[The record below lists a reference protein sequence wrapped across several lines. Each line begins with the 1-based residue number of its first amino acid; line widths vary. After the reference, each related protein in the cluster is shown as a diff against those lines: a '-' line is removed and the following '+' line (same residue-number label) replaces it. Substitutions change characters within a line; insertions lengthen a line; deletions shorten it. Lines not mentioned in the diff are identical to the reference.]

1 VNGLGTR
8 VVRIA
13 ALVAALLAPC
23 AVRAVDLQSYDLVE
37 RGRYLATAADCA
49 ACHTKPGG
57 APFAGGV
64 ALETPFG
71 TLVGPNITPDPDA
84 GIGAW
89 TDDEFVA
96 ALQEGRGRDG
106 IRLYPAMP
114 YPAYTKMTRDDALAV
129 RAYLRTIEPAS
140 DKIEANQLP
149 FPFNIRSDM
158 AVWNA
163 LNFRP
168 GRLEPDPSKS
178 AEWNRGR
185 YLVDALGH
193 CGTCHTPK
201 TALGA
206 DRDSAYLQGTT
217 LQGWFAPNIT
227 ADERKGI
234 GRWSID
240 ELVDYLK
247 TGANRDAIASGG
259 MGEEVVHSSSHMTDE
274 DLKAIAT
281 YLLTL
286 KPAPQDSPQPLAA
299 SDARMVAGQA
309 IYKDNCAGCHTDAGT
324 GVPRLFPRLAGSHA
338 VQSDDSTTL
347 IRTVLLGSQGA
358 ATAAAPTSPAM
369 PSFAWRLNDAQVA
382 SVLTYIRNTWG
393 NAAGGV
399 SAFQVG
405 TVKGHGRKAMIDL
418 ATAPYAAFL
427 LRLCLGIMFIAH
439 ALLKWRV
446 YTIPGTIAFF
456 RSIGLP
462 GWFAYLTIT
471 VELVGGACLI
481 LGIVPRYVA
490 LLLVPFILGTIV
502 KVHGKNGWLFSNK
515 EGGWEYPAFWTA
527 TLIVLFL
534 LGDGVFTLVPSPP
547 LSIF

>member
-1 VNGLGTR
+1 MSRVGTR

-13 ALVAALLAPC
+13 ALVATMLAPC
-23 AVRAVDLQSYDLVE
+23 VVRAVDLQAYDLVE

-84 GIGAW
+84 GTGAW
-89 TDDEFVA
+89 SDDEFVA
-96 ALQEGRGRDG
+96 ALKDGRGRG
-106 IRLYPAMP
+106 GVRLYPAMP
-114 YPAYTKMTRDDALAV
+114 YPAYTKMTREDALAI
-129 RAYLRTIEPAS
+129 RAYLRTIEPAP
-140 DKIEANQLP
+140 DKIDANQLP

-163 LNFRP
+163 LNFKP
-168 GRLEPDPSKS
+168 GRLESDSSQS

-206 DRDSAYLQGTT
+206 DRDSAYLQGAT

-227 ADERKGI
+227 ADDRKGI

-240 ELVDYLK
+240 EVVNYLK

-281 YLLTL
+281 YLLSL
-286 KPAPQDSPQPLAA
+286 KAASQDKPQPLAA
-299 SDARMVAGQA
+299 ADAGMVAGQA

-324 GVPRLFPRLAGSHA
+324 GVSHLFPRLAGSHA
-338 VQSDDSTTL
+338 VQSDDPTTL
-347 IRTVLLGSQGA
+347 IRTVLLGSPGA
-358 ATAAAPTSPAM
+358 ATAAAPTGPAM

-393 NAAGGV
+393 NAATAV
-399 SAFQVG
+399 SPIQVA
-405 TVKGHGRKAMIDL
+405 TVKGHGRKAMIDFS
-418 ATAPYAAFL
+418 TAPYAAFL

-471 VELVGGACLI
+471 VELAGAACLI

-515 EGGWEYPAFWTA
+515 EGGWEYPAFWA
-527 TLIVLFL
+527 AALIVLFL
-534 LGDGVFTLVPSPP
+534 LGDGVLTLVPSPP